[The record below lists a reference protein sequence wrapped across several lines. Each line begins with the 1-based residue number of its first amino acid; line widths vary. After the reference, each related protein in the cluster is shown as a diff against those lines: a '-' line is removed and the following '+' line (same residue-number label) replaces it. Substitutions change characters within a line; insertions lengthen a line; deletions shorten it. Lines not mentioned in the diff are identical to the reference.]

1 MKQRRKEIGLLES
14 CLHQHSLAIYD
25 DHANISHG
33 NFERIISHFM
43 VKKVC
48 RLQTLRWRNSTAT
61 TPTPTQPQSE
71 AMNADVWLEA
81 KLCVQNFSALS
92 IQ

>member
-1 MKQRRKEIGLLES
+1 MKQRRKERGVLES

-33 NFERIISHFM
+33 NFETIISHFV
-43 VKKVC
+43 VKQVC
-48 RLQTLRWRNSTAT
+48 RLQTLRCCNSTTT
-61 TPTPTQPQSE
+61 TPTPTPPQNE

-81 KLCVQNFSALS
+81 NLCVQNFSALS